1 MFLRGIFW
9 LAGSFFLKMGAG
21 VGAGV
26 GVAVGARVCVDR
38 GRRESLH

>member
-1 MFLRGIFW
+1 MFLRGMFW
-9 LAGSFFLKMGAG
+9 LAGSFFLKMVAG